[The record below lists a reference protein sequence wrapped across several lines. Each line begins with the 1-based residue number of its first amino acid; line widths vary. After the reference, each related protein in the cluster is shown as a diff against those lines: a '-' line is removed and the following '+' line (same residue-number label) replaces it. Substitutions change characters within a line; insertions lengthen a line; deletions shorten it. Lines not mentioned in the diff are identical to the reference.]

1 MEKVFLV
8 SPESFLKNG
17 PLGSGQAGKPLL
29 EGNAIVERVLG
40 PKRYS
45 VVLED
50 GTKLTAVG
58 PDSIRAGAKVKV
70 AAFDSSAARKSTED
84 NLKVSIKNGDGLAAL
99 IPVKLGSKTEVARIE
114 LYVEKE
120 KAGFLKKKEAIVYLV
135 FSMKTDTYGEI
146 QWSVYLK
153 GSQILV
159 QVYAEKDGEGKK
171 NLDQMI
177 KDFEVSLK
185 KKGFSL
191 LAPTVI
197 LKKPFKVPAGFQL
210 NVRG

>member
-8 SPESFLKNG
+8 SPESFFKR
-17 PLGSGQAGKPLL
+17 GQVEKPFL
-29 EGNAIVERVLG
+29 EGDAIVEKVLG

-45 VVLED
+45 VVLDD
-50 GTKLTAVG
+50 GTKLIAVG
-58 PDSIRAGAKVKV
+58 PNSIRAGAKVKV
-70 AAFDSSAARKSTED
+70 AALDSSSVRKSAED
-84 NLKVSIKNGDGLAAL
+84 NLKISVGNGDRLAAL
-99 IPVKLGSKTEVARIE
+99 IPVKLGGKTEVAKIE

-120 KAGFLKKKEAIVYLV
+120 KTGFLPKKDAIVYLV
-135 FSMKTDTYGEI
+135 FSIKTDTYGEI

-153 GSQILV
+153 GNQILV
-159 QVYAEKDGEGKK
+159 QVYAEKDGLGQKK
-171 NLDQMI
+171 IDQMI
-177 KDFEVSLK
+177 GDFELSLK

-210 NVRG
+210 NIRG

>member
-8 SPESFLKNG
+8 SPESFLTKGLSGNG
-17 PLGSGQAGKPLL
+17 RVEKPFV
-29 EGNAIVERVLG
+29 EGDAIVDKVLG

-58 PDSIRAGAKVKV
+58 PDSIHKGTKVRV
-70 AAFDSSAARKSTED
+70 AAFDSSAVRKSGED
-84 NLKVSIKNGDGLAAL
+84 NLKISIKNGDRLAAL
-99 IPVKLGSKTEVARIE
+99 IPVKLGGKTEIAKIE

-120 KAGFLKKKEAIVYLV
+120 KAGFLPKKDTIVYLV
-135 FSMKTDTYGEI
+135 FSIKTDTYGEI

-153 GSQILV
+153 GNQILV
-159 QVYAEKDGEGKK
+159 QVHAEKDGAGKN

-177 KDFEVSLK
+177 RDFELSLK

>member
-8 SPESFLKNG
+8 SPESFSKGGL
-17 PLGSGQAGKPLL
+17 LGGSQAGKPVL
-29 EGNAIVERVLG
+29 ESEAFVEKVLG
-40 PKRYS
+40 PNRYS
-45 VVLED
+45 VVLAD

-58 PDSIRAGAKVKV
+58 PDSIRKGAKVRV
-70 AAFDSSAARKSTED
+70 AAFDSSSVRKSAED
-84 NLKVSIKNGDGLAAL
+84 NLRISIKNGDRLTAL
-99 IPVKLGSKTEVARIE
+99 MPIKLVSGTEVAKIE

-120 KAGFLKKKEAIVYLV
+120 KAAFLSKKDAIVYLV
-135 FSMKTDTYGEI
+135 FSVKTDTYGEI

-153 GSQILV
+153 GRQILV
-159 QVYAEKDGEGKK
+159 QVYAEKDDEGKT

-177 KDFEVSLK
+177 KEFEVSLK

>member
-1 MEKVFLV
+1 MEKVFLI
-8 SPESFLKNG
+8 SPENFLKLGNG
-17 PLGSGQAGKPLL
+17 RVEKTFV
-29 EGNAIVERVLG
+29 EGDAIVEKVLG
-40 PKRYS
+40 SKRYS

-58 PDSIRAGAKVKV
+58 PDSIREGAKVRV
-70 AAFDSSAARKSTED
+70 AAFDSSSVLKSAED
-84 NLKVSIKNGDGLAAL
+84 NLKVSVKNGARLAAL
-99 IPVKLGSKTEVARIE
+99 IPLKLGGKTEVAKIE

-120 KAGFLKKKEAIVYLV
+120 KTGFLAKKDSIVYLV
-135 FSMKTDTYGEI
+135 FSIKTETYGEI

-153 GSQILV
+153 GNQILV
-159 QVYAEKDGEGKK
+159 QVYAEKNGTGKK

-177 KDFEVSLK
+177 LDFEVSLK

-197 LKKPFKVPAGFQL
+197 LKKPFKVPTGFQL